1 LVVHKFNKSLCN
13 KKILNLGKYLTKRAC
28 IFTKKE
34 TMKLSRSKIDLFVE
48 CPRCFYLDIKM
59 NIKRPPGFPFSLN
72 NAVDHL
78 LKKEFDF
85 HRAKGT
91 QHPIQSGIDAIP
103 AQHPLIDQWRNSLGG
118 GVSYY
123 DAAHDC
129 TLYGGIDDLWVSS
142 EGIYHVVDYKAT
154 AKDVAV
160 SELPDWANGYR
171 RQMEIYQWLLRKNGL
186 NVSNTAYFVYCTG
199 DKKWSDFNNTLHF
212 ETHLIPYLGDDS
224 WVDETISRLFEL
236 LSKETIPEHN
246 PNCSY
251 CNFAKKQLN

>member
-1 LVVHKFNKSLCN
+1 
-13 KKILNLGKYLTKRAC
+13 
-28 IFTKKE
+28 
-34 TMKLSRSKIDLFVE
+34 MKLSRSKIDLFVE

-91 QHPIQSGIDAIP
+91 KHPIQSGIDAIP

-123 DAAHDC
+123 DTAHDC

-160 SELPDWANGYR
+160 SELPEWANGYR

-186 NVSNTAYFVYCTG
+186 KVSNTAYFVYCTG

-224 WVDETISRLFEL
+224 WVDGTISRLFEL

-246 PNCSY
+246 PNCPH
-251 CNFAKKQLN
+251 CNFAKKQSALNQ